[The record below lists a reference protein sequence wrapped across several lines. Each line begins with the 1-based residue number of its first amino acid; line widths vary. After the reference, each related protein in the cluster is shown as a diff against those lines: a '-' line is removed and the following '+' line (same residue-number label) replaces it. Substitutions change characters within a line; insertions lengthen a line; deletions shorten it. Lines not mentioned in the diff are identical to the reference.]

1 MADALEFTPEESDW
15 VFDYVLNL
23 FRSPAWELPVMCFID
38 DNCAS
43 FDTDEE
49 NKFIYTELHAQFRE
63 LVENVL
69 GSHLAEMG
77 LTATDFAT
85 ICEKQRDSE
94 RAAGGSVSDGVS
106 ADVVNQILAMDDF
119 LSFKKLMVKRNLELE
134 LEAIKEL
141 REEVIED
148 EHDLEAQ
155 FMELSVLY
163 KQEEMEQAELEA
175 ALAMSMVVQGE
186 QLRLASVAAK
196 VAEDKHASSAD
207 TRQLSPAE
215 VQQQIR
221 ESKKKAEEICKKNK
235 ESLEENRSKQ
245 REWQQAAEI
254 SEVELKRREEYLK
267 KQRDRIIEKKKR
279 EREAQLKEY
288 QQEQKATAPEPPAQM
303 VEKLQSNTSEE
314 AKKSEEEERRNALRI
329 ALARRMK
336 QDLLESVNSAASDPS
351 RSGSF
356 KVHQVVEL
364 DDKLQRVEDLRR
376 QSQERESKVQ
386 AKLRAGV
393 SS

>member
-1 MADALEFTPEESDW
+1 MADALEFTSEESDW

-23 FRSPAWELPVMCFID
+23 FRSPAWELPIMCFID

-49 NKFIYTELHAQFRE
+49 NKFIYTELHLQFRE
-63 LVENVL
+63 LVETVL

-94 RAAGGSVSDGVS
+94 RAAGCSVSDGVS

-141 REEVIED
+141 REEVTED

-163 KQEEMEQAELEA
+163 KQEEMEQAELEV
-175 ALAMSMVVQGE
+175 ALAMSMVVQDE

-196 VAEDKHASSAD
+196 VAEDKHASSVD

-245 REWQQAAEI
+245 REWQQAADI
-254 SEVELKRREEYLK
+254 SEMELKRREEYLK

-279 EREAQLKEY
+279 EREVQLKEY
-288 QQEQKATAPEPPAQM
+288 QQEQKATAPEPPAQLA
-303 VEKLQSNTSEE
+303 EKLQSNTSEE
-314 AKKSEEEERRNALRI
+314 AKKAEEEERRNALRI

-336 QDLLESVNSAASDPS
+336 QDLLESANSAASDPS
-351 RSGSF
+351 HSGSF
-356 KVHQVVEL
+356 KMHQVWMVC
-364 DDKLQRVEDLRR
+364 VLR
-376 QSQERESKVQ
+376 SK
-386 AKLRAGV
+386 RY
-393 SS
+393 

>member
-1 MADALEFTPEESDW
+1 MSDAALLFTAEESDW
-15 VFDYVLNL
+15 VFDYVMNL

-43 FDTDEE
+43 FDTGEE
-49 NKFIYTELHAQFRE
+49 NKFVYTELHEQFRDV
-63 LVENVL
+63 VETVL

-77 LTATDFAT
+77 LAAADFAA
-85 ICEKQRDSE
+85 ICERQRDDE

-141 REEVIED
+141 REEVAED

-175 ALAMSMVVQGE
+175 ALAMSMSVQGE

-196 VAEDKHASSAD
+196 VAEDKHASGASDA
-207 TRQLSPAE
+207 RQLSPAE

-235 ESLEENRSKQ
+235 ESLEENRCKQ

-267 KQRDRIIEKKKR
+267 KQRDRLIEKKKR

-288 QQEQKATAPEPPAQM
+288 QQEQKATAPEPPSQLA
-303 VEKLQSNTSEE
+303 EKLQSSPAEE
-314 AKKSEEEERRNALRI
+314 VKKSEEEERRNALRI

-336 QDLLESVNSAASDPS
+336 QDLLESAGAASADEPS

-356 KVHQVVEL
+356 KVHQVRS
-364 DDKLQRVEDLRR
+364 D
-376 QSQERESKVQ
+376 
-386 AKLRAGV
+386 
-393 SS
+393 

>member
-1 MADALEFTPEESDW
+1 MADDALEFTAEESDW

-38 DNCAS
+38 DNCAI
-43 FDTDEE
+43 FDTSEE
-49 NKFIYTELHAQFRE
+49 NKFIYTELHSQFRE
-63 LVENVL
+63 VVENVL

-77 LTATDFAT
+77 LTATDFAA
-85 ICEKQRDSE
+85 ICEKQRE
-94 RAAGGSVSDGVS
+94 AAGGSVSDGVS

-119 LSFKKLMVKRNLELE
+119 MSFKKFMVKRNLELE

-141 REEVIED
+141 REEATED

-196 VAEDKHASSAD
+196 VAEDKHASASD

-221 ESKKKAEEICKKNK
+221 ET
-235 ESLEENRSKQ
+235 
-245 REWQQAAEI
+245 EI

-288 QQEQKATAPEPPAQM
+288 QQEQKATAPEPPPQL

-314 AKKSEEEERRNALRI
+314 AKKAEEEERRNALRI

-336 QDLLESVNSAASDPS
+336 QDLLESANAAASEPS
-351 RSGSF
+351 TGSF
-356 KVHQVVEL
+356 KVHQVHIFLRITHL
-364 DDKLQRVEDLRR
+364 DSR
-376 QSQERESKVQ
+376 
-386 AKLRAGV
+386 
-393 SS
+393 

>member
-1 MADALEFTPEESDW
+1 MADDALEFTAEESDW

-43 FDTDEE
+43 FDTSEE

-63 LVENVL
+63 VVENVL

-77 LTATDFAT
+77 LAATDFAA
-85 ICEKQRDSE
+85 ICEKQRE
-94 RAAGGSVSDGVS
+94 AAGGSVSDGVS

-119 LSFKKLMVKRNLELE
+119 MSFKKLMVKRNLELE
-134 LEAIKEL
+134 LEAINEL
-141 REEVIED
+141 REEVTED

-196 VAEDKHASSAD
+196 GAEDKHAGAASD

-235 ESLEENRSKQ
+235 ESLEENRNKQ

-254 SEVELKRREEYLK
+254 SAVELKRREEYLK
-267 KQRDRIIEKKKR
+267 TQRDRIIEKKKR

-288 QQEQKATAPEPPAQM
+288 QQEQKATAPEPPPQL

-314 AKKSEEEERRNALRI
+314 AKKAEEEERRNALRI

-336 QDLLESVNSAASDPS
+336 QDLLESANAADSEPS
-351 RSGSF
+351 RTGSF

-364 DDKLQRVEDLRR
+364 DEKMQRVEDLRR
-376 QSQERESKVQ
+376 QSQEHECKVH
-386 AKLRAGV
+386 AKLRAGI